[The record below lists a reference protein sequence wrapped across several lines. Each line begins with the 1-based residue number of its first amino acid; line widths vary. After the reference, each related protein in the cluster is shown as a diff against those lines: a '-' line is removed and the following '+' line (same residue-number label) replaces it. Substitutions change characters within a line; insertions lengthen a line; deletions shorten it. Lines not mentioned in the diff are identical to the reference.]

1 MTNVLTTACA
11 TQMVSISLDY
21 KFLYMETGRILIVD
35 DNKTL
40 LNALD
45 LALQPEFESVIC
57 LSNPKQLPFILQ
69 TEIIDVILLDMNF
82 VAGINSGNEGIFWLG
97 EIKKQKPGIQV
108 IMITAFGDVEL
119 AVKALK
125 MGATDFVL
133 KPWNNSKLMETIMG
147 AIQIKRSQEKI
158 NRLKLENSDLSTGN
172 SKEIEMLGHS
182 TAMQRILKVIDKV
195 AKTNAN
201 VLITGENG
209 TGKELI
215 ARSIHSKSLRAL
227 QPMVVVDMGAI
238 TETLFESELF
248 GHVRGAF
255 TDAKTAR
262 DGKIRIADKSTLFLD
277 EIGNLSLPLQAKLLA
292 CLENRQVIPVG
303 ANHPIGVD
311 IRLICATNCNL
322 DQMVADGRFREDL
335 LFRVNTIRI
344 EAPPLRYREE
354 DIILLANYF
363 LKFYSE
369 KYQKPGLILS
379 GKAKEKFRQYHWPG
393 NVRELQHAIE
403 KAVILSEGEILL
415 PDEFHFRPAAER
427 EDSRSTLEEME
438 KAMIE
443 QVLAEN
449 GGNMSAAAAKLGI
462 TRQTLYNKAK
472 KYGF

>member
-1 MTNVLTTACA
+1 
-11 TQMVSISLDY
+11 
-21 KFLYMETGRILIVD
+21 METGRILIVD

-40 LNALD
+40 LNALE
-45 LALQPEFESVIC
+45 LALQPDFESVTC

-69 TEIIDVILLDMNF
+69 TEKVDVILLDMNF

-97 EIKKQKPGIQV
+97 EIKKLKPEVQV

-125 MGATDFVL
+125 MGASDFVL
-133 KPWNNSKLMETIMG
+133 KPWNNIRLLETIK
-147 AIQIKRSQEKI
+147 AAVRIKKSQEKI
-158 NRLKLENSDLSTGN
+158 NRTREESGAPSSDHP
-172 SKEIEMLGHS
+172 KEMEMLGNS
-182 TAMQRILKVIDKV
+182 PVMQRILKIIDKV
-195 AKTNAN
+195 SPTNAN

-215 ARSIHSKSLRAL
+215 ARAIHRKSLRAS
-227 QPMVVVDMGAI
+227 QQMESVDMGAI

-262 DGKIRIADKSTLFLD
+262 DGKIKIADKSTLFLD
-277 EIGNLSLPLQAKLLA
+277 EIGNLSLPLQAKLLV

-303 ANHPIGVD
+303 ANHPIPVD
-311 IRLICATNCNL
+311 IRLICATNCNV
-322 DQMVADGRFREDL
+322 DQMVAEGRFREDL

-344 EAPPLRYREE
+344 EAPPLRDREE

-363 LKFYSE
+363 LNYYAKLYH
-369 KYQKPGLILS
+369 KPKLILS
-379 GKAKEKFRQYHWPG
+379 GKAKEKFRQYQWPG
-393 NVRELQHAIE
+393 NVRELRHAME
-403 KAVILSEGEILL
+403 KAVILSESETLQ
-415 PDEFHFRPAAER
+415 PEDFHFRPNAER
-427 EDSRSTLEEME
+427 DDSRTTLEEME
-438 KAMIE
+438 KSMIE
-443 QVLAEN
+443 QALNEN
-449 GGNMSAAAAKLGI
+449 GGNMSAAATKLGI

>member
-1 MTNVLTTACA
+1 
-11 TQMVSISLDY
+11 
-21 KFLYMETGRILIVD
+21 METGRILIVD

-40 LNALD
+40 LSALE
-45 LALQPEFESVIC
+45 LALQPDFESVTC

-69 TEIIDVILLDMNF
+69 TEKVDVILLDMNF

-97 EIKKQKPGIQV
+97 EIKKSKPDIQV
-108 IMITAFGDVEL
+108 VMITAFGDVEL

-125 MGATDFVL
+125 MGASDFVL
-133 KPWNNSKLMETIMG
+133 KPWDNARLLETIK
-147 AIQIKRSQEKI
+147 AAVRIKKSQEKI
-158 NRLKLENSDLSTGN
+158 NRIKEESGTATNDY
-172 SKEIEMLGHS
+172 SKEPEMLGHS
-182 TAMQRILKVIDKV
+182 GIMQRVCKIIDKV
-195 AKTNAN
+195 APTNAN

-215 ARSIHSKSLRAL
+215 ARSIHRKSLRASH
-227 QPMVVVDMGAI
+227 QMIGVDMGAI

-262 DGKIRIADKSTLFLD
+262 DGKIKIADKSTLFLD

-303 ANHPIGVD
+303 ANHPIPVD

-322 DQMVADGRFREDL
+322 DQMVAEGRFREDL

-344 EAPPLRYREE
+344 EAPPLRDREE

-363 LKFYSE
+363 LNFYCE
-369 KYQKPGLILS
+369 KYQKPKLILS
-379 GKAKEKFRQYHWPG
+379 GKVREKFRHYHWPG
-393 NVRELQHAIE
+393 NVRELRHVME
-403 KAVILSEGEILL
+403 KAVILLDGETLQ
-415 PDEFHFRPAAER
+415 PEDFHFRPSAER
-427 EDSRSTLEEME
+427 DDSRTTLEEME
-438 KAMIE
+438 KTMVEKA
-443 QVLAEN
+443 LAES
-449 GGNMSAAAAKLGI
+449 GGNMSAAATRLGV

-472 KYGF
+472 KYGL

>member
-1 MTNVLTTACA
+1 
-11 TQMVSISLDY
+11 
-21 KFLYMETGRILIVD
+21 METGRILIVD

-40 LNALD
+40 LNALE
-45 LALQPEFESVIC
+45 LALQPDFETVTC

-69 TEIIDVILLDMNF
+69 TEKVDVILLDMNF

-97 EIKKQKPGIQV
+97 EIKKLRPEVQV

-125 MGATDFVL
+125 MGASDFVL
-133 KPWNNSKLMETIMG
+133 KPWNNARLLETIK
-147 AIQIKRSQEKI
+147 AALRIKKSQEKI
-158 NRLKLENSDLSTGN
+158 NRVREESGISSGDH
-172 SKEIEMLGHS
+172 SKEIEMLGNS
-182 TAMQRILKVIDKV
+182 TAMQRIFKLIDKV
-195 AKTNAN
+195 APTNAN

-215 ARSIHSKSLRAL
+215 ARAIHRKSSRAS
-227 QPMVVVDMGAI
+227 QQMVGVDMGAI

-248 GHVRGAF
+248 GHVKGAF

-262 DGKIRIADKSTLFLD
+262 DGKIKIADKSTLFLD
-277 EIGNLSLPLQAKLLA
+277 EIGNLSLPLQAKLLV

-303 ANHPIGVD
+303 ANHPIPVD

-322 DQMVADGRFREDL
+322 DQMVANGSFREDL

-344 EAPPLRYREE
+344 EAPPLRDREE

-363 LKFYSE
+363 LNYYTG
-369 KYQKPGLILS
+369 KYNKSKLILS
-379 GKAKEKFRQYHWPG
+379 GKAKEKFRQYQWPG
-393 NVRELQHAIE
+393 NVRELRHAME
-403 KAVILSEGEILL
+403 KAVILSDSETLL
-415 PDEFHFRPAAER
+415 PEDFHFRPTAER
-427 EDSRSTLEEME
+427 DDSRSTLEDME
-438 KAMIE
+438 KAMVE
-443 QVLAEN
+443 QALAEN

-462 TRQTLYNKAK
+462 SRQTLYNKAK

>member
-1 MTNVLTTACA
+1 MTPATNVLTTACGA
-11 TQMVSISLDY
+11 QMQCISLDV
-21 KFLYMETGRILIVD
+21 KFLDMETGRILIVD

-40 LNALD
+40 LNALE
-45 LALQPEFESVIC
+45 LALLPDFESVIC

-69 TEIIDVILLDMNF
+69 TEKVDVILLDMNF
-82 VAGINSGNEGIFWLG
+82 VAGINSGNEGIFWLA
-97 EIKKQKPGIQV
+97 EIKKLKPEIQV

-119 AVKALK
+119 AVRALK

-133 KPWNNSKLMETIMG
+133 KPWNNSRLLETIK
-147 AIQIKRSQEKI
+147 ASIQIKKSQEKI
-158 NRLKLENSDLSTGN
+158 DRIRQENNDPA
-172 SKEIEMLGHS
+172 KETEMLGHS
-182 TAMQRILKVIDKV
+182 SAMLRILKMIDKV
-195 AKTNAN
+195 APTNAN

-215 ARSIHSKSLRAL
+215 ARSIHRKSLRASQL
-227 QPMVVVDMGAI
+227 MVGVDMGAI

-262 DGKIRIADKSTLFLD
+262 DGKIKVADKSTLFLD

-303 ANHPIGVD
+303 ANHPIPVD

-322 DQMVADGRFREDL
+322 DQMVAEGRFREDL

-344 EAPPLRYREE
+344 EAPPLRDREE
-354 DIILLANYF
+354 DIVLLATYF
-363 LKFYSE
+363 LEHYAR
-369 KYQKPGLILS
+369 KYKKTKLLLS
-379 GKAKEKFRQYHWPG
+379 GKAKEKFRQYSWPG
-393 NVRELQHAIE
+393 NVRELRHAME
-403 KAVILSEGEILL
+403 KAVILAEGEILQ
-415 PDEFHFRPAAER
+415 PDDFHFRATTER
-427 EDSRSTLEEME
+427 EDSRTTLEEME

-443 QVLAEN
+443 QALTEN
-449 GGNMSAAAAKLGI
+449 GGNMSAAATKLGI

>member
-1 MTNVLTTACA
+1 
-11 TQMVSISLDY
+11 
-21 KFLYMETGRILIVD
+21 METGRILIVD

-40 LNALD
+40 LNAFE
-45 LALQPEFESVIC
+45 LALQPDFESVTC

-69 TEIIDVILLDMNF
+69 TEKVDVILLDMNF

-97 EIKKQKPGIQV
+97 EIKKLKPEVQV

-125 MGATDFVL
+125 MGASDFVL
-133 KPWNNSKLMETIMG
+133 KPWNNVRLLETIK
-147 AIQIKRSQEKI
+147 AAVRIKKSQEKI
-158 NRLKLENSDLSTGN
+158 NRTREESGAPSNN
-172 SKEIEMLGHS
+172 HSKETEMLGNS
-182 TAMQRILKVIDKV
+182 PVMQRILKIIDKV
-195 AKTNAN
+195 SPTNAN

-215 ARSIHSKSLRAL
+215 ARAIHRKSLRAS
-227 QPMVVVDMGAI
+227 QQMVSVDMGAI

-262 DGKIRIADKSTLFLD
+262 DGKIKIADQSTLFLD
-277 EIGNLSLPLQAKLLA
+277 EIGNLSLPLQAKLLV

-303 ANHPIGVD
+303 ANHPIPVD
-311 IRLICATNCNL
+311 IRLICATNCNV
-322 DQMVADGRFREDL
+322 DQMVAEGRFREDL

-344 EAPPLRYREE
+344 EAPPLRDREE

-363 LKFYSE
+363 LNYYAKIYRKS
-369 KYQKPGLILS
+369 KLILS
-379 GKAKEKFRQYHWPG
+379 GKAKEKFRQYQWPG
-393 NVRELQHAIE
+393 NVRELRHAME
-403 KAVILSEGEILL
+403 KAVILSESETLQ
-415 PDEFHFRPAAER
+415 PEDFHFRPTVER
-427 EDSRSTLEEME
+427 DDSRTTLEEME
-438 KAMIE
+438 KSMIE
-443 QVLAEN
+443 QALGEN
-449 GGNMSAAAAKLGI
+449 GGNMSAAAIKLGI

>member
-1 MTNVLTTACA
+1 
-11 TQMVSISLDY
+11 
-21 KFLYMETGRILIVD
+21 MEMGHILIVD

-40 LNALD
+40 LNALEM
-45 LALQPEFESVIC
+45 ALQPDFESVTS

-69 TEIIDVILLDMNF
+69 TERVDVILLDMNF

-97 EIKKQKPGIQV
+97 EIKKIRPDVQV
-108 IMITAFGDVEL
+108 VMITAFGDVEL

-125 MGATDFVL
+125 MGAADFVL
-133 KPWNNSKLMETIMG
+133 KPWNNTRLLETIKA
-147 AIQIKRSQEKI
+147 AIRIKKSQEKI
-158 NRLKLENSDLSTGN
+158 NHLKHADWAG
-172 SKEIEMLGHS
+172 SKNHLKDNEMLGQS
-182 TAMQRILKVIDKV
+182 SVMQRILKVIEKV
-195 AKTNAN
+195 APTNAT

-215 ARSIHSKSLRAL
+215 ARSIHRKSLRAS
-227 QPMVVVDMGAI
+227 QQMVGVDMGAI

-262 DGKIRIADKSTLFLD
+262 DGKIKIADKSTLFLD

-292 CLENRQVIPVG
+292 CLENRQVTPVG
-303 ANHPIGVD
+303 ANHPIEVD

-344 EAPPLRYREE
+344 EAPPLRDREE

-363 LKFYSE
+363 LKHYSE
-369 KYQKPGLILS
+369 KYQKSNLILS
-379 GKAKEKFRQYHWPG
+379 GKTKEKFRQYYWPG
-393 NVRELQHAIE
+393 NVRELRHAME
-403 KAVILSEGEILL
+403 KAVILAEAEVLQ
-415 PDEFHFRPAAER
+415 PYDFHFRPTAER
-427 EDSRSTLEEME
+427 EESRTTLEDME
-438 KAMIE
+438 RAMIE
-443 QVLAEN
+443 QALADN
-449 GGNMSAAAAKLGI
+449 GGNMSTAAIKLGI
-462 TRQTLYNKAK
+462 TRQTLYNKSK

>member
-1 MTNVLTTACA
+1 
-11 TQMVSISLDY
+11 
-21 KFLYMETGRILIVD
+21 METGRILIVD

-40 LNALD
+40 LSALE
-45 LALQPEFESVIC
+45 LALQPDFESVTC

-69 TEIIDVILLDMNF
+69 TEKVDAILLDMNF

-97 EIKKQKPGIQV
+97 EIKKLKPEIQV
-108 IMITAFGDVEL
+108 VMITAFGDVEL

-125 MGATDFVL
+125 MGASDFVL
-133 KPWNNSKLMETIMG
+133 KPWDNARLLETIK
-147 AIQIKRSQEKI
+147 AAVRIKKSQEKI
-158 NRLKLENSDLSTGN
+158 NRIKEESGTTANDY
-172 SKEIEMLGHS
+172 SKETEMLGHS
-182 TAMQRILKVIDKV
+182 GIMQRVCKIIDKV
-195 AKTNAN
+195 APTNAN

-215 ARSIHSKSLRAL
+215 ARSIHRKSLRASH
-227 QPMVVVDMGAI
+227 QMVAVDMGAI

-262 DGKIRIADKSTLFLD
+262 DGKIKIADKSTLFLD

-303 ANHPIGVD
+303 ANHPIPID

-322 DQMVADGRFREDL
+322 DQMVAEGRFREDL

-344 EAPPLRYREE
+344 EAPPLRDRDE

-363 LKFYSE
+363 LNFYSE
-369 KYQKPGLILS
+369 KYQKPKLILS
-379 GKAKEKFRQYHWPG
+379 GKVKEKFRHYHWPG
-393 NVRELQHAIE
+393 NVRELRHVME
-403 KAVILSEGEILL
+403 KAVILLDGETLQ
-415 PDEFHFRPAAER
+415 PEDFHFRQTAER
-427 EDSRSTLEEME
+427 DDSRTTLEEME
-438 KAMIE
+438 KSMVEKALTE
-443 QVLAEN
+443 S
-449 GGNMSAAAAKLGI
+449 GGNMSAAATRLGV

-472 KYGF
+472 KYGL